1 MKQRSYVSC
10 VPTLVLLFLVASPR
24 LSAQAKPTAGAANPK
39 SLQDTLR
46 QVVETPA
53 ISGYEGELSKKIS
66 TDLESLHPTIDNLGN
81 VIVTLGSGA
90 PNRLVVTPIDEPGF
104 VVSEITPDGYLRVQ
118 RLPQFGLPGIFNELY
133 AAQPVRIRTN
143 GGKWIDGVVAGLSV
157 HLQGAHTNPPKP
169 GDLENFYVDIGA
181 ASAAE
186 VRKAGV
192 DLLSPIALN
201 RTVMD
206 LGGVESAGAAVG
218 DRFGSAALIEV
229 LRQLNPANVKGTL
242 TVAFVVQQRT
252 GARGLQRILTTSH
265 ADEMLYVGPLTPGG
279 PIPEM
284 TTMHRAPRR
293 EPGSGVLIGV
303 EKTDGTLS
311 AFGLQLKQLASGAQI
326 TFATDYSGN
335 ILPSSYLPM
344 PALPASWAHVGI
356 ATAWPDTPI
365 TEVDTHD
372 VESLAQFL
380 SLYMQGSASKAAAQP
395 ASVPAP
401 KYPVVH
407 GSARTGDTLP
417 ALVRAY
423 GVSDHEIEVRER
435 VKSLLP
441 PWASTETDDAGN
453 LILHLGAPSTNSSAR
468 NIVIVAHMDEIG
480 FTVKTIANDGRL
492 EVEWR
497 GSGDLSFFAG
507 HPALVH
513 TANRDLDA
521 IVELPIGW
529 DTNNFKWP
537 GDDGQK
543 ADATNAIR
551 VDVGAKSPADVAKL
565 GVSVG
570 DTITIPKQYRPLLG
584 TRANGRSFDDRV
596 GDAALVSAVWAL
608 GAPLKDRQVT
618 FVWSTG
624 EEEGLVGAA
633 KLAKRLA
640 AEGHSPDVVFAV
652 DTFVSSDWPLES
664 KRFGDAKLGD
674 GFVIRAIDSSNIA
687 PHDLVE
693 RLIQLAHTNNIPI
706 QYGVT
711 AGGNDGSAFVR
722 YGAVDIPLGWPLR
735 YSHSPAEVVDTRDV
749 DALARIVAVIAKSW

>member
-1 MKQRSYVSC
+1 MKRSSCMFC
-10 VPTLVLLFLVASPR
+10 VPTLIWLLLVASPR
-24 LSAQAKPTAGAANPK
+24 ASAQAKPAATSNF
-39 SLQDTLR
+39 LQETLR

-53 ISGYEGELSKKIS
+53 VSGYEGELSKKIR
-66 TDLESLHPTIDNLGN
+66 TDLDSLHPTIDNLGN
-81 VIVTLGSGA
+81 VIITLGSGA

-118 RLPQFGLPGIFNELY
+118 RLPQFGLPGIFNELC
-133 AAQPVRIRTN
+133 AAQPVRIRTTS
-143 GGKWIDGVVAGLSV
+143 GKWIDGVVAGLSV
-157 HLQGAHTNPPKP
+157 HLQGAHTDAPKP

-181 ASAAE
+181 TSAAE
-186 VRKAGV
+186 VRKAGA
-192 DLLSPIALN
+192 DILSPIALN
-201 RTVMD
+201 RTLLNLADVT
-206 LGGVESAGAAVG
+206 SAGVTVG
-218 DRFGSAALIEV
+218 DRFGAAALIEA

-252 GARGLQRILTTSH
+252 GARGFQRVLTSSH
-265 ADEMLYVGPLTPGG
+265 ADELVYVGPLTPGG

-293 EPGSGVLIGV
+293 ETGSGVLIGV

-311 AFGLQLKQLASGAQI
+311 PFGLQLKQLASGAQI
-326 TFATDYSGN
+326 NFATDFSGN
-335 ILPSSYLPM
+335 ILPSSYLPL
-344 PALPASWAHVGI
+344 PALPATWAHIGI

-365 TEVDTHD
+365 TQVDVHD
-372 VESLAQFL
+372 LESLTQFL
-380 SLYMQGSASKAAAQP
+380 SVYMQGSAIKTSAQ
-395 ASVPAP
+395 AP
-401 KYPVVH
+401 KAPQARPSISH

-417 ALVRAY
+417 PLVRAY
-423 GVSDHEIEVRER
+423 GVSDHEVEVRER

-441 PWASTETDDAGN
+441 PWANTETDAAGN
-453 LILHLGAPSTNSSAR
+453 LILHVGAAVANGSSR
-468 NIVIVAHMDEIG
+468 NILIVAHMDEIG
-480 FTVKTIANDGRL
+480 FVVKSIANDGRL

-513 TANRDLDA
+513 TAKRDLDA

-543 ADATNAIR
+543 DDAPKAIR

-565 GVSVG
+565 GVAVG
-570 DTITIPKQYRPLLG
+570 DTITIPKEFRPLLG

-608 GAPLKDRQVT
+608 GAPLKDRNVT

-624 EEEGLVGAA
+624 EEQGLVGAA

-652 DTFVSSDWPLES
+652 DTFVSSDSPLES
-664 KRFGDAKLGD
+664 KRFGDAKLAD

-687 PHDLVE
+687 PHEMVE

-711 AGGNDGSAFVR
+711 AGGNDGASFVR

-749 DALARIVAVIAKSW
+749 EALARIVTVIARSW